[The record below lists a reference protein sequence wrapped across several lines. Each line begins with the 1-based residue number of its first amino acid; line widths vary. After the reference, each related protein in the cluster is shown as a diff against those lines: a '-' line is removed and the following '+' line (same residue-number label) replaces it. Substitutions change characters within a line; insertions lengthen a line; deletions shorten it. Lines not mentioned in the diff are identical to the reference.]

1 MLLNPKKFQVLFL
14 LRKKELITSDM
25 SLSSNWAKLLVIK
38 IDSRLKFEPHVSD
51 LCKSAARR
59 LNALLRLKRCLTFAA
74 RKILIESFIYS
85 NFNYFH
91 LVWNFTSA
99 KVIDKIESMQERAQ
113 LFLFDNYESSYDT
126 LLMKA
131 KKPTMMVQRL

>member
-25 SLSSNWAKLLVIK
+25 SLSSNWVKLLVIK
-38 IDSRLKFEPHVSD
+38 IDSRLKFEPHVSA
-51 LCKSAARR
+51 LCKSAARQ
-59 LNALLRLKRCLTFAA
+59 LNAFLRLKRCLTFAA

>member
-1 MLLNPKKFQVLFL
+1 MLLNPKKIQVLFL
-14 LRKKELITSDM
+14 LRKKELISSDM
-25 SLSSNWAKLLVIK
+25 SLSSNWVKLLVIK

-51 LCKSAARR
+51 LCKSAARQ

-74 RKILIESFIYS
+74 RKIPIESFIYS
-85 NFNYFH
+85 NFNYLH